1 MSNKTG
7 RDRRS
12 LHPAWR
18 LLLILLG
25 TGALLTGLIGI
36 FVPGLPTTPFLLI
49 AAGCYARSSERL
61 YRWLTSRSWYQ
72 ESVGVFLQKRALPL
86 KVKIWALVL
95 AWGLLGYL
103 ALFVVE
109 SFTLKLLI
117 LALALAKTFAMIL
130 IKTA

>member
-1 MSNKTG
+1 M
-7 RDRRS
+7 
-12 LHPAWR
+12 
-18 LLLILLG
+18 
-25 TGALLTGLIGI
+25 
-36 FVPGLPTTPFLLI
+36 
-49 AAGCYARSSERL
+49 
-61 YRWLTSRSWYQ
+61 
-72 ESVGVFLQKRALPL
+72 FLQKRALPL